1 MANIVQQLR
10 VFSVDIDGDP
20 YPGTV
25 EQFMP
30 PDLQIDARPYR
41 AGSMD
46 TDIMLDFGM
55 EALIANVVLNGYH
68 LQAYSQFGLGNQ
80 NRANM
85 VIRGALANTVATD
98 TGTVAAGSNITF
110 TLTGNVIKIEQ
121 SRIQGRGDIPKIAL
135 MMALH
140 YYKIV
145 IAEID
150 VVEIDIMKSTR
161 IIAGEDQLKHFRDLI
176 GI

>member
-1 MANIVQQLR
+1 
-10 VFSVDIDGDP
+10 
-20 YPGTV
+20 
-25 EQFMP
+25 MP

-46 TDIMLDFGM
+46 TDIMLDMGM
-55 EALIANVVLNGYH
+55 EALIANLILNGYH

-85 VIRGALANTVATD
+85 VVRGALANTVG
-98 TGTVAAGSNITF
+98 TGTATIAAGSNITF
-110 TLTGNVIKIEQ
+110 TMRGNVIRIENG
-121 SRIQGRGDIPKIAL
+121 RIQGRGDIPKIAI

-145 IAEID
+145 IAGAD
-150 VVEIDIMKSTR
+150 VVEIDTMIPSR
-161 IIAGEDQLKHFRDLI
+161 IIAGEDQLAHFRDLI